1 MWEFRFSYWCCWGF
15 MSSGMWH
22 YAVGLLV
29 PIVLKASRCFRCWEP
44 FTQWQSITPQTTRIV
59 KYINFM
65 PPVIPVHKLSKEC
78 KLRSWRF
85 SISWV
90 WFRSTLFQGL
100 AVLLSSGD
108 WKNVLLLYP
117 LVGYKTYK
125 TWQRFPHC
133 IWGATGYLKKNIYIY
148 IYIYFC
154 NLCVLVFQ
162 MATKLLGQIVIKL
175 FGPNC
180 LLNRS
185 VRYFFWPRD
194 SVNW

>member
-1 MWEFRFSYWCCWGF
+1 
-15 MSSGMWH
+15 
-22 YAVGLLV
+22 
-29 PIVLKASRCFRCWEP
+29 
-44 FTQWQSITPQTTRIV
+44 
-59 KYINFM
+59 M
-65 PPVIPVHKLSKEC
+65 PPVIPVHKLSEES

-100 AVLLSSGD
+100 DVLLSSGD

-117 LVGYKTYK
+117 LVGYR

-133 IWGATGYLKKNIYIY
+133 VRGAAGYFKIL
-148 IYIYFC
+148 FFFFLSFS
-154 NLCVLVFQ
+154 LCVLTFQ
-162 MATKLLGQIVIKL
+162 MATELLGRIVITL
-175 FGPNC
+175 FLPNY

-194 SVNW
+194 SMN